1 MDWAES
7 EKRSRIRGKG
17 ARMRQVVTKYRRI
30 EAGGCR
36 SWAGQGGRRYH
47 STSKEEVVL
56 GHGEGRTR
64 KLREAMTLD
73 QEMIRVRGAT
83 LRPGSIKR
91 KIRSWGNDN
100 RQRPPGEEVAAVAPA
115 MGKVIA
121 E

>member
-7 EKRSRIRGKG
+7 EKRSRIRGRG

-56 GHGEGRTR
+56 GHGEGCTR
-64 KLREAMTLD
+64 KLGEAMTLD
-73 QEMIRVRGAT
+73 QEMIRVRGGAT
-83 LRPGSIKR
+83 LSQDQSRGRYGVGATTIAGGRPER
-91 KIRSWGNDN
+91 RWRRL
-100 RQRPPGEEVAAVAPA
+100 RQPWE
-115 MGKVIA
+115 K
-121 E
+121 